1 MSETD
6 QRPDPADGTE
16 GGGTVDGGRAGGG
29 AESSVL
35 SSSALMAAGTVVSRM
50 SGFVRNALLAAALG
64 QQLHADVFTIA
75 NTVPNMLY
83 ILLAGGVFNAV
94 LVPQL
99 VRAMRNDADGG
110 DGYTNRII
118 TLAALF
124 LAGVTAILVIA
135 APLLMRLFLSD
146 AFFTPELAPQRE
158 SVIAFARY
166 CLPQV
171 FFYGMFVLV
180 GQVLNA
186 RRSFGPMMWAPIANN
201 VISVAVLAVY
211 LGTYGRVHNLCRAAG
226 VDPSVLAG
234 PGSTVGGYTSGQELL
249 LGLGSTL
256 GIAAQLVILV
266 PFLKRAGFT
275 FRPRFDFRGTG
286 LAHTLRL
293 GMWTVLFVVVNQV
306 AYTVVVKIASSGTAD
321 AVAGAC
327 EPGGGGHGTGYT
339 IYSQAFLLVMVPHS
353 IATVSLA
360 TAMLPQLAAFA
371 ADRDL
376 RGVGRSVGS
385 TLRTTY
391 ALIVP
396 FALLLPVV
404 ALDLSRVMIGYGAG
418 RQSVGDFAVALALFA
433 PGLVFFTTHYLM
445 LRGFYALERTR
456 TVFWVQCVVAAT
468 NILLAVALTTRV
480 SPAGTAPGLV
490 TAYAGSYLV
499 GALVS
504 YSLLRRL
511 VGGLDTPLLVRFLVR
526 LLLAAAVSTAVAW
539 TLKQAL
545 QAVWPPTDGNVQAL
559 TVLVVTGL
567 VDVGVFL
574 ALARAMRIREVTS
587 VMSLVTG
594 RLRR

>member
-1 MSETD
+1 MSDAEQRTD
-6 QRPDPADGTE
+6 GPDAAEPADPAAAGPGT
-16 GGGTVDGGRAGGG
+16 
-29 AESSVL
+29 ESSVL
-35 SSSALMAAGTVVSRM
+35 TSSALMAAGTVVSRL

-99 VRAMRNDADGG
+99 VRAMKNDPDGG

-124 LAGVTAILVIA
+124 LAGVTAVLVIA

-146 AFFTPELAPQRE
+146 SFFTPELTSQRE

-201 VISVAVLAVY
+201 VISVAVLGIY
-211 LGTYGRVHNLCRAAG
+211 LLSFGRVHDLCAAAG
-226 VDPSVLAG
+226 VDPAALSG
-234 PGSTVGGYTSGQELL
+234 PGSLVGGYTSGQELL

-256 GIAAQLVILV
+256 GIAAQLLILL

-275 FRPRFDFRGTG
+275 YRPRFDFRGTG
-286 LAHTLRL
+286 LGHTLRL
-293 GMWTVLFVVVNQV
+293 GLWTVLFVVVNQV

-321 AVAGAC
+321 AVNTCGTAGG
-327 EPGGGGHGTGYT
+327 PGTGYT

-360 TAMLPQLAAFA
+360 TAMLPRLATFA
-371 ADRDL
+371 ADADL

-396 FALLLPVV
+396 FALLLPVI
-404 ALDLSRVMIGYGAG
+404 ALDLSTVMIGYGAG
-418 RQSVGDFAVALALFA
+418 RQSVRDFAIALALFA

-445 LRGFYALERTR
+445 LRGFYALERTH
-456 TVFWVQCVVAAT
+456 TVFWVQCGIAAT
-468 NILLAVALTTRV
+468 NIVLAVALTRHV

-504 YSLLRRL
+504 YSLLRRIL
-511 VGGLDTPLLVRFLVR
+511 GGLDTPLLVRFLVR
-526 LLLAAAVSTAVAW
+526 LLLAAGIATAVAW
-539 TLKQAL
+539 AVKQGL
-545 QAVWPPTDGNVQAL
+545 QAVWPVTGGNLQAFL
-559 TVLVVTGL
+559 VLAATGL

-574 ALARAMRIREVTS
+574 ALARVLRISEVTA

>member
-1 MSETD
+1 MSDAEQRTD
-6 QRPDPADGTE
+6 GPDAAEPADPAAAGPGT
-16 GGGTVDGGRAGGG
+16 
-29 AESSVL
+29 ESSVL
-35 SSSALMAAGTVVSRM
+35 TSSALMAAGTVVSRL

-83 ILLAGGVFNAV
+83 ILLAGGIFNAV

-99 VRAMRNDADGG
+99 VRAMKNDPDGG

-124 LAGVTAILVIA
+124 LAGVTAVLVIA

-146 AFFTPELAPQRE
+146 SFFTPELTTQRE

-201 VISVAVLAVY
+201 VISVAVLGIY
-211 LGTYGRVHNLCRAAG
+211 LLSFGRVHDLCAAAG
-226 VDPSVLAG
+226 VDPAALSG
-234 PGSTVGGYTSGQELL
+234 PGSLVGGYTSGQELL

-256 GIAAQLVILV
+256 GIAAQLLILL

-275 FRPRFDFRGTG
+275 YRPRFDFRGTG
-286 LAHTLRL
+286 LGHTLRL
-293 GMWTVLFVVVNQV
+293 GLWTVLFVVVNQV

-321 AVAGAC
+321 AVNTCGTA
-327 EPGGGGHGTGYT
+327 GGHGTGYT

-360 TAMLPQLAAFA
+360 TAMLPRLATFA
-371 ADRDL
+371 ADADL

-396 FALLLPVV
+396 FALLLPVI
-404 ALDLSRVMIGYGAG
+404 ALDLSTVMIGYGAG
-418 RQSVGDFAVALALFA
+418 RQSVRDFAIALALFA

-445 LRGFYALERTR
+445 LRGFYALERTH
-456 TVFWVQCVVAAT
+456 TVFWVQCGIAAT
-468 NILLAVALTTRV
+468 NIVLAVALTRHV

-504 YSLLRRL
+504 YSLLRQIL
-511 VGGLDTPLLVRFLVR
+511 GGLDTPLLVRFLVR
-526 LLLAAAVSTAVAW
+526 LLLAAGIATAVAW
-539 TLKQAL
+539 AVKQGL
-545 QAVWPPTDGNVQAL
+545 QAVWPVTGGNLQAFL
-559 TVLVVTGL
+559 VLAATGL

-574 ALARAMRIREVTS
+574 ALARVLRISEVTA

>member
-1 MSETD
+1 VSDAD
-6 QRPDPADGTE
+6 QRTDGQHAADPAAAGPGT
-16 GGGTVDGGRAGGG
+16 
-29 AESSVL
+29 ESSVL
-35 SSSALMAAGTVVSRM
+35 TSSALMAAGTVVSRL

-99 VRAMRNDADGG
+99 VRAMKNDPDGG

-146 AFFTPELAPQRE
+146 SFFTPELTAQRE

-201 VISVAVLAVY
+201 VISVAVLAIY
-211 LGTYGRVHNLCRAAG
+211 LLSFGRVHDLCAAAG
-226 VDPSVLAG
+226 VDPAALSG
-234 PGSTVGGYTSGQELL
+234 PGSLVGGYTSGQELL

-256 GIAAQLVILV
+256 GIAAQLLILL

-275 FRPRFDFRGTG
+275 YRPRFDFRGTG
-286 LAHTLRL
+286 LGHTLRL
-293 GMWTVLFVVVNQV
+293 GLWTVMFVVVNQI

-321 AVAGAC
+321 AVTTCGTS
-327 EPGGGGHGTGYT
+327 GGNGTGYT

-360 TAMLPQLAAFA
+360 TAMLPRLAAFA
-371 ADRDL
+371 ADTDL

-396 FALLLPVV
+396 FALLLPVI
-404 ALDLSRVMIGYGAG
+404 ALDLSTVMIGYGAG
-418 RQSVGDFAVALALFA
+418 KQSVRDFALALALFA

-456 TVFWVQCVVAAT
+456 TVFWVQCGIAAT
-468 NILLAVALTTRV
+468 NIGLAIALTRHV

-504 YSLLRRL
+504 YSLLRRIL
-511 VGGLDTPLLVRFLVR
+511 GGLDTPLLVRFVVR
-526 LLLAAAVSTAVAW
+526 LLLAAGIATAVAW
-539 TLKQAL
+539 AVKQGL
-545 QAVWPPTDGNVQAL
+545 QAVWPVTGGNVQAFL
-559 TVLVVTGL
+559 VLAATGL

-574 ALARAMRIREVTS
+574 ALARVLRISEVTA

>member
-1 MSETD
+1 MSDAD
-6 QRPDPADGTE
+6 QRTDGPDAADPAGPVDP
-16 GGGTVDGGRAGGG
+16 GGTD
-29 AESSVL
+29 SSVL
-35 SSSALMAAGTVVSRM
+35 SSSALMAAGTVVSRL

-99 VRAMRNDADGG
+99 VRAMKNDPDGG

-118 TLAALF
+118 TLAGLF
-124 LAGVTAILVIA
+124 LAGVTAVLVIA
-135 APLLMRLFLSD
+135 APLLMRVFLSD
-146 AFFTPELAPQRE
+146 AFFTPELTAQRE
-158 SVIAFARY
+158 SVIDFARY

-201 VISVAVLAVY
+201 VISVAVLGIY
-211 LGTYGRVHNLCRAAG
+211 LLSCGRVHDLCAAAG
-226 VDPSVLAG
+226 VDSAALSG
-234 PGSTVGGYTSGQELL
+234 PGSLVGGYTSGQELL

-256 GIAAQLVILV
+256 GIAVQFLILV

-275 FRPRFDFRGTG
+275 YRPRFDFRGTG
-286 LAHTLRL
+286 LGHTLRL
-293 GMWTVLFVVVNQV
+293 GLWTVLFVVVNQV

-321 AVAGAC
+321 AVNACGTGGA
-327 EPGGGGHGTGYT
+327 GHGTGHT
-339 IYSQAFLLVMVPHS
+339 IYSQAFVLVMVPHS

-360 TAMLPQLAAFA
+360 TAMLPRLAAFA
-371 ADRDL
+371 ADADL

-396 FALLLPVV
+396 FSLLLPVI
-404 ALDLSRVMIGYGAG
+404 ALDLSTVMIGYGAG
-418 RQSVGDFAVALALFA
+418 RQSVGDFAIALALFA
-433 PGLVFFTTHYLM
+433 PGLVFFTTHYLV
-445 LRGFYALERTR
+445 LRGFYALERTH
-456 TVFWVQCVVAAT
+456 TVFWVQCGIAAT
-468 NILLAVALTTRV
+468 NIVLAIALTRHV

-504 YSLLRRL
+504 YSLLRRIL
-511 VGGLDTPLLVRFLVR
+511 GGLDTPLLVRFLVR
-526 LLLAAAVSTAVAW
+526 LLLAAGIATAVAW
-539 TLKQAL
+539 AVKHGL
-545 QAVWPPTDGNVQAL
+545 QAVWPVTGGNLQAFL
-559 TVLVVTGL
+559 VLVATGL

-574 ALARAMRIREVTS
+574 ALARVLRISEVTA

>member
-1 MSETD
+1 MSDAD
-6 QRPDPADGTE
+6 QRTDGPDAADPADPG
-16 GGGTVDGGRAGGG
+16 GPADRGGTDG
-29 AESSVL
+29 SVL
-35 SSSALMAAGTVVSRM
+35 SSSALMAAGTVVSRL

-99 VRAMRNDADGG
+99 VRAMKNDPDGG

-118 TLAALF
+118 TLAGLF
-124 LAGVTAILVIA
+124 LAGVTAVLVIA
-135 APLLMRLFLSD
+135 APLLMRVFLSD
-146 AFFTPELAPQRE
+146 TFFTPELTAQRE
-158 SVIAFARY
+158 SVIDFARY

-201 VISVAVLAVY
+201 VISVAVLGIY
-211 LGTYGRVHNLCRAAG
+211 LLSFGRVHDLCAAAG
-226 VDPSVLAG
+226 VDPAALSG
-234 PGSTVGGYTSGQELL
+234 PGSLVGGYTSGQELL

-256 GIAAQLVILV
+256 GIAAQLLILL

-275 FRPRFDFRGTG
+275 YRPRFDFRGTG
-286 LAHTLRL
+286 LGHTLRL
-293 GMWTVLFVVVNQV
+293 GLWTVLFVVVNQV

-321 AVAGAC
+321 AVSTCGAAGS
-327 EPGGGGHGTGYT
+327 HGTGYT

-360 TAMLPQLAAFA
+360 TAMLPRLATFA
-371 ADRDL
+371 ADADL

-396 FALLLPVV
+396 FALLLPVI
-404 ALDLSRVMIGYGAG
+404 ALDLSTVMIGYGAG
-418 RQSVGDFAVALALFA
+418 RQSVHDFAIALALFA
-433 PGLVFFTTHYLM
+433 PGLVFFTSHYLV
-445 LRGFYALERTR
+445 LRGFYALERTQ
-456 TVFWVQCVVAAT
+456 TVFWVQCGIAAT
-468 NILLAVALTTRV
+468 NIVLAIALTRHV

-504 YSLLRRL
+504 YSLLRRIL
-511 VGGLDTPLLVRFLVR
+511 GGLDTPLLVRFLVR
-526 LLLAAAVSTAVAW
+526 LLLAAGLATAVAW
-539 TLKQAL
+539 AVKHGL
-545 QAVWPPTDGNVQAL
+545 QAVWPVTGGNLQAFL
-559 TVLVVTGL
+559 VLVATGL

-574 ALARAMRIREVTS
+574 ALARVLRISEVTA

>member
-1 MSETD
+1 VSDAD
-6 QRPDPADGTE
+6 QRTDGPDAAEPADPAAAGPGT
-16 GGGTVDGGRAGGG
+16 
-29 AESSVL
+29 ESSVL
-35 SSSALMAAGTVVSRM
+35 TSSALMAAGTVVSRL

-99 VRAMRNDADGG
+99 VRAMKNDPDGG

-124 LAGVTAILVIA
+124 LAGVTAVLVIA

-146 AFFTPELAPQRE
+146 SFFTPELTPQRE

-201 VISVAVLAVY
+201 VISVAVLGAY
-211 LGTYGRVHNLCRAAG
+211 LLSFGRVRDLCAVAG
-226 VDPSVLAG
+226 VDPAALSG
-234 PGSTVGGYTSGQELL
+234 PGSLVGGYTSGQELL

-256 GIAAQLVILV
+256 GIAAQLLILL
-266 PFLKRAGFT
+266 PFLKRAGFN

-286 LAHTLRL
+286 LGHTLRL
-293 GMWTVLFVVVNQV
+293 GLWTVLFVVVNQI

-321 AVAGAC
+321 AVSTCGTAG
-327 EPGGGGHGTGYT
+327 GQGTGYT

-360 TAMLPQLAAFA
+360 TAMLPRLATFA
-371 ADRDL
+371 ADADL

-385 TLRTTY
+385 TLRSTY
-391 ALIVP
+391 ALVVP
-396 FALLLPVV
+396 FALLLPVI
-404 ALDLSRVMIGYGAG
+404 ALDLSTVMIGYGAG
-418 RQSVGDFAVALALFA
+418 RQSVHDFAVALALFA

-445 LRGFYALERTR
+445 LRGFYALERTH
-456 TVFWVQCVVAAT
+456 TVFWVQCGIAAT
-468 NILLAVALTTRV
+468 NVVLAVGLTRHV

-504 YSLLRRL
+504 YSLLRRIL
-511 VGGLDTPLLVRFLVR
+511 GGLDTPLLVRFLVR
-526 LLLAAAVSTAVAW
+526 LLLAAGIATAVAW
-539 TLKQAL
+539 TVKQGL
-545 QAVWPPTDGNVQAL
+545 QAVWPVTGGNLQAFL
-559 TVLVVTGL
+559 VLAATGL

-574 ALARAMRIREVTS
+574 ALARLMRISEVTA